1 MTSEEWDALHGGKR
15 PYNPM
20 AVPTRERD
28 IMDVLSYVWCALG
41 SRDTESISWSAHN
54 NDVVYLWACDF
65 VDNHQL
71 PSDQYGI
78 GEGNEMDWDEHVQ
91 TWFSSKIDDPFRDS
105 NNTLNRVKSII

>member
-1 MTSEEWDALHGGKR
+1 MTSEEWDDLHGGKR

-20 AVPTRERD
+20 
-28 IMDVLSYVWCALG
+28 
-41 SRDTESISWSAHN
+41 
-54 NDVVYLWACDF
+54 ACDF